1 LDYDQTHWV
10 PVRANRPLPTFYYH
24 EHFVE
29 LLAFVERHYAHAL
42 DAAHVDLIEGF
53 RRLPKP
59 AQCLYVRLVNRK
71 GRIFAVDRLRYPEL
85 GDLHELAA
93 VLREGGWIGR
103 PGAEHFA
110 DLLRF
115 LTRAAIQDALK
126 AQFTGLGRSLKKDE
140 LVAFALESA
149 DPKIF
154 VDALATGRLCVQE
167 RCEAVGY
174 LMFLYFGRIQDGL
187 TRFTM
192 RDLGLVRTNGSAGRY
207 EPRFHDRDEALE
219 QFWFESRA
227 HRLERANPAELA
239 ALLAESADWPEPDFA
254 GSAASRDRLAFRLG
268 RALEKLGDGE
278 AALRA
283 YGKGESPE
291 CGERQIRLLMTAG
304 RRDEAR
310 ELLEARLAEPR
321 SDEEWLFARDF
332 YQRKFEKKRT
342 SRQTDLLR
350 EGETIDIDES
360 HSATPER
367 AAAEYFEAQGASAW
381 RVENQLWRTF
391 FGLLFW
397 DELFA
402 GGESGIH
409 SPFEFLPASLRDG
422 SFRRRFRQAV
432 EERLALLEEPA
443 ALRVRLLKTGTSC
456 YGTPNGVFRWRRDV
470 LDALFAL
477 VTQAPAGAMRA
488 ILERLVD
495 DYREARYGYPDLLV
509 IDESGARFVEIK
521 TEGDQL
527 RRNQLLRLR
536 QLKEAGFRADVVR
549 VRWVLDPEQL
559 YVVVDVE
566 TTGGRGEHHR
576 VTEVGAVKVRG
587 GEIVDRYSTLVNPQR
602 AIPPGIT
609 RLTGI
614 TEAMVSDAPYFADIA
629 DGFRE
634 FLGDAIF
641 VAHNVDFDY
650 GFIAREFQRLGQ
662 PFRHAR
668 LCTCASMRRLYPG
681 QRSYS
686 LASLC
691 RAFGIP
697 LKSHH
702 RALCDAEAAAE
713 LLFLVNDRRRE
724 LLA

>member
-10 PVRANRPLPTFYYH
+10 PVRASRPLPTFYYH

-29 LLAFVERHYAHAL
+29 LLAFVERQYAHAL
-42 DAAHVDLIEGF
+42 DTAHVELIEDF
-53 RRLPKP
+53 RGLPKP

-71 GRIFAVDRLRYPEL
+71 GRVFGLDKLRYPEL
-85 GDLHELAA
+85 GDLRELAV
-93 VLREGGWIGR
+93 VLREAGWIGH
-103 PGAEHFA
+103 PGPGHFA

-115 LTRAAIQDALK
+115 LTRAEILDALK
-126 AQFTGLGRSLKKDE
+126 AQFAGLGRALRKDD
-140 LVAFALESA
+140 LIAFALESA
-149 DPKIF
+149 DPEAF
-154 VDALATGRLCVQE
+154 VESLATGRLCVQE

-192 RDLGLVRTNGSAGRY
+192 RDLGLVRTNGSAGTY

-219 QFWFESRA
+219 RFWFESRA
-227 HRLERANPAELA
+227 HRLDRANPAELA
-239 ALLAESADWPEPDFA
+239 ALLAESAAWPEPNFA

-283 YGKGESPE
+283 YGRGESPE
-291 CGERQIRLLMTAG
+291 CGERQIRLLMAAG

-310 ELLEARLAEPR
+310 RLLEARLAEPQ

-332 YQRKFEKKRT
+332 FQRKFEKKRT

-360 HSATPER
+360 RSATPER
-367 AAAEYFEAQGASAW
+367 AAAEDFEA
-381 RVENQLWRTF
+381 R
-391 FGLLFW
+391 
-397 DELFA
+397 
-402 GGESGIH
+402 
-409 SPFEFLPASLRDG
+409 
-422 SFRRRFRQAV
+422 
-432 EERLALLEEPA
+432 
-443 ALRVRLLKTGTSC
+443 
-456 YGTPNGVFRWRRDV
+456 
-470 LDALFAL
+470 
-477 VTQAPAGAMRA
+477 
-488 ILERLVD
+488 
-495 DYREARYGYPDLLV
+495 
-509 IDESGARFVEIK
+509 
-521 TEGDQL
+521 
-527 RRNQLLRLR
+527 
-536 QLKEAGFRADVVR
+536 
-549 VRWVLDPEQL
+549 
-559 YVVVDVE
+559 
-566 TTGGRGEHHR
+566 GGRGEHHR
-576 VTEVGAVKVRG
+576 VTEIGAVKVRG
-587 GEIVDRYSTLVNPQR
+587 GEIVDRYATLVNPQR

-614 TEAMVSDAPYFADIA
+614 TEAMVSDAPCFADIA
-629 DGFRE
+629 DGFRA

-641 VAHNVDFDY
+641 VAHNVEFDY

-662 PFRHAR
+662 PFRHAK

-686 LASLC
+686 LASLS
-691 RAFGIP
+691 RAFGI
-697 LKSHH
+697 LLTSHH